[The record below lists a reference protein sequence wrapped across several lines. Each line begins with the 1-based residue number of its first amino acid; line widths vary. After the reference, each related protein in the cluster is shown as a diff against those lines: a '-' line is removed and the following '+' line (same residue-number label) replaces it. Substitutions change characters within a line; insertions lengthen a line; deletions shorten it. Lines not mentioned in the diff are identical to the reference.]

1 MAVEYAKVQGLANA
15 LKNNVLG
22 IKNITEFPT
31 TAIILGSG
39 LATAFENSK
48 NFNVVGGIGKDR
60 IDHMMVHNSL
70 PQFSAVG
77 HELRIFIVEEKNT
90 GKRILAVGGRK
101 HLNEMGPFDHDKA
114 QRVVRI
120 PRALISAGVKNLIHT
135 SAVGGISPSE
145 PGKIILVTDHDGG
158 ENIPA
163 HLFSGIDS
171 TDFGPYHCDCQ
182 EMYYQP
188 DSERVRT
195 LTTPGVLMWCLGPQ
209 FETAAQIR
217 RFERDGI
224 AGVGMSMLPES
235 MAVKQMKLHSS
246 GDYSCIKNIGLGV
259 VSNPA
264 AGKGGVITDEDVK
277 NNTKNLGDN
286 FTDIVVEI
294 MKVV

>member
-15 LKNNVLG
+15 LKSNILG
-22 IKNITEFPT
+22 LKSITEFPD

-39 LATAFENSK
+39 LANSFENSEG
-48 NFNVVGGIGKDR
+48 FTFIGEIGKDK
-60 IDHMMVHNSL
+60 IDHMTIHNSL

-101 HLNEMGPFDHDKA
+101 HLNELSPFDHDKA
-114 QRVVRI
+114 QRIVRI
-120 PRALISAGVKNLIHT
+120 PRALIYAGVKNLIHT

-158 ENIPA
+158 ENIPP
-163 HLFSGIDS
+163 HLFSGVDS
-171 TDFGPYHCDCQ
+171 SDFGPYYFDCQ
-182 EMYYQP
+182 NMYYQP
-188 DSERVRT
+188 ESEKLLT
-195 LTTPGVLMWCLGPQ
+195 ITTPGVLRWCLGPQ

-235 MAVKQMKLHSS
+235 MAVKQIKLHSS
-246 GDYSCIKNIGLGV
+246 GQYAPIKNIGLGII
-259 VSNPA
+259 SNPA
-264 AGKGGVITDEDVK
+264 AGKGGVITDEEVK
-277 NNTKNLGDN
+277 ETTKNMGGT
-286 FTDIVVEI
+286 FTEVISEIVTVI
-294 MKVV
+294 

>member
-1 MAVEYAKVQGLANA
+1 MAVEYAKVQDLANA
-15 LKNNVLG
+15 LKNYTLG
-22 IKNITEFPT
+22 IQNVTEFPE

-39 LATAFENSK
+39 LSKSFENSK
-48 NFNVVGGIGKDR
+48 NFTVIGEIGREK
-60 IDHMMVHNSL
+60 IDHMMVRNSL
-70 PQFSAVG
+70 PQFNAVG

-120 PRALISAGVKNLIHT
+120 PRALIYAGIKNLIHT

-158 ENIPA
+158 DNIPP
-163 HLFSGIDS
+163 HLFSGVDN
-171 TDFGPYHCDCQ
+171 TDFGPYHFDCQ
-182 EMYYQP
+182 NMYYQP
-188 DSERVRT
+188 DSEKLRS
-195 LTTPGVLMWCLGPQ
+195 LTTAGILRWCLGPQ

-224 AGVGMSMLPES
+224 AGVGMSMLPET
-235 MAVKQMKLHSS
+235 MAANQIKLNPS
-246 GDYSCIKNIGLGV
+246 GEYSHIKNIGLGV

-264 AGKGGVITDEDVK
+264 AGKGGIITDEDVK
-277 NNTKNLGDN
+277 ETTKNMGDN
-286 FTDIVVEI
+286 FTEVLVEI
-294 MKVV
+294 IKVI